1 MIAGRQRRFSFIMLL
16 LINGTLGLAQN
27 NNYDVMTH
35 RLDSLIQL
43 GIDSMAFPGAQI
55 LVRYRDSIIFHKT
68 WGYHTYDNYRRVKQK
83 DIYDLASVTKVSSG
97 LPLLMKLYGEGH
109 LNLDAPLSD
118 YYKCFKR
125 SNKKNLS
132 LRQVLAHQARLKP
145 YIIFWQEAK
154 KDNGDYKRRTFKTS
168 YSKKYPIRI
177 TDNLF
182 MHKRYHKKM
191 HKAIKKS
198 ELRDKKEYVYSGLA
212 FLLMPDMI
220 EDVTDQEFE
229 SYLRREIYQPI
240 GADNL
245 TYNPTEQ
252 FSIDEIIPTEYD
264 TLWRHQLVHGTV
276 HDEAAAML
284 DGVSCNA
291 GLFGSAESLS
301 RLFQLY
307 LNKGSWDGRQII
319 SERAVEMFTS
329 YQYDDNR
336 RGLGFDKPLREYD
349 AELSYVAESSS
360 PRSFGHSG
368 FTGTMVWADPEHELV
383 YVFLSNRVYPYR
395 SHRNL
400 YRLSLRPQLHQA
412 VYDYVNSLTFDL

>member
-1 MIAGRQRRFSFIMLL
+1 MILRKLRSFSSLFWLL
-16 LINGTLGLAQN
+16 LSASIGIAQEDT
-27 NNYDVMTH
+27 YSEMEH
-35 RLDSLIQL
+35 KLDSLIQL

-55 LVRYRDSIIFHKT
+55 LVRHRDSIIFHKT
-68 WGYHTYDNYRRVKQK
+68 WGHHTFDNNRQVKHN

-97 LPLLMKLYGEGH
+97 LPILMKLYGEGS
-109 LNLDAPLSD
+109 LNLDAPLKN
-118 YYKCFKR
+118 YYKCFRR

-132 LRQVLAHQARLKP
+132 LRQVLSHQARLKP
-145 YIIFWQEAK
+145 YIVFWQEAK
-154 KDNGDYKRRTFKTS
+154 KKNGDYKRRTFKTS

-177 TDNLF
+177 TDSLF

-198 ELRDKKEYVYSGLA
+198 RLRDKKEYVYSGLA

-220 EDVTDQEFE
+220 EDLTDQPFE
-229 SYLRREIYQPI
+229 SYLQQEIYQQI
-240 GADNL
+240 GAKRL
-245 TYNPTEQ
+245 TYNPTKH
-252 FSIDEIIPTEYD
+252 FSIGEIVPTEID
-264 TLWRHQLVHGTV
+264 TMWRHQLVHGTV

-301 RLFQLY
+301 KLFQLY
-307 LNKGSWDGRQII
+307 LNKGTWDGRQII
-319 SERAVEMFTS
+319 SERAIEMFTA

-349 AELSYVAESSS
+349 ADLAYVAESSS
-360 PRSFGHSG
+360 PSSFGHSG

-395 SHRNL
+395 SHRQL
-400 YRLSLRPQLHQA
+400 YRMSLRPQLHQA
-412 VYDYVNSLTFDL
+412 VYDYVKSLSHDL

>member
-1 MIAGRQRRFSFIMLL
+1 MTLRKLIRPAFLLFLSFSVF
-16 LINGTLGLAQN
+16 TVEAQD
-27 NNYDVMTH
+27 NYDLMSH
-35 RLDSLIQL
+35 RLDSLVQL

-55 LVRYRDSIIFHKT
+55 LVRHRDSIIYHKT
-68 WGYHTYDNYRRVKQK
+68 WGHHTYDNIRAVKK
-83 DIYDLASVTKVSSG
+83 NDIYDLASVTKVSSG
-97 LPLLMKLYGEGH
+97 LPILMKLYGEGL
-109 LNLDAPLSD
+109 LNLDAPLKD

-125 SNKKNLS
+125 SNKKNLT
-132 LRQVLAHQARLKP
+132 LRQVLAHQARLRP
-145 YIIFWQEAK
+145 YIVFWQEAK
-154 KDNGDYKRRTFKTS
+154 KDNGDYKRRTFKDS

-177 TDNLF
+177 TDQLY

-191 HKAIKKS
+191 HKAIKDSK
-198 ELRDKKEYVYSGLA
+198 LRKKKEYVYSGLA

-220 EDVTDQEFE
+220 QDATGRQFE
-229 SYLRREIYQPI
+229 SYLKEEIFQPI
-240 GADNL
+240 GANRL
-245 TYNPTEQ
+245 TYNPTKQ
-252 FSIDEIIPTEYD
+252 FGIDEIVPTEFD

-284 DGVSCNA
+284 DGISCNA

-307 LNKGSWDGRQII
+307 INKGSWADRQII
-319 SERAVEMFTS
+319 SEHAVEVFTS

-349 AELSYVAESSS
+349 ANLAYVAESSS
-360 PRSFGHSG
+360 PSSFGHSG

-395 SHRNL
+395 SHRQL
-400 YRLSLRPQLHQA
+400 YKMSLRPQLHQT
-412 VYDYVNSLTFDL
+412 VYDYVTGLTHSL

>member
-1 MIAGRQRRFSFIMLL
+1 MTLRKLIRPAFLLFLSFSVF
-16 LINGTLGLAQN
+16 TVEAQD
-27 NNYDVMTH
+27 NYDLMSH
-35 RLDSLIQL
+35 RLDSLVQL

-55 LVRYRDSIIFHKT
+55 LVRHRDSIIYHKT
-68 WGYHTYDNYRRVKQK
+68 WGHHTYDNNRAVEKN

-97 LPLLMKLYGEGH
+97 LPILMKLYGEGL
-109 LNLDAPLSD
+109 LNLDAPLKD

-125 SNKKNLS
+125 SNKKNLT
-132 LRQVLAHQARLKP
+132 LRQVLAHQARLRP
-145 YIIFWQEAK
+145 YIVFWQEAK
-154 KDNGDYKRRTFKTS
+154 KDNGDYKRRTFKDS

-177 TDNLF
+177 TDQLY

-191 HKAIKKS
+191 HKAIKDSK
-198 ELRDKKEYVYSGLA
+198 LRKKKEYVYSGLA

-220 EDVTDQEFE
+220 QDATGRQFE
-229 SYLRREIYQPI
+229 AYLKEEIFEPI
-240 GADNL
+240 GANRL
-245 TYNPTEQ
+245 TYNPTKQ
-252 FSIDEIIPTEYD
+252 FGIDEIVPTEFD

-284 DGVSCNA
+284 DGISCNA

-307 LNKGSWDGRQII
+307 LNKGTWADRQII
-319 SERAVEMFTS
+319 SEHAVEVFTS
-329 YQYDDNR
+329 YQYDINR

-349 AELSYVAESSS
+349 ANLAYVAESSS
-360 PRSFGHSG
+360 PSSFGHSG

-395 SHRNL
+395 SHRQL
-400 YRLSLRPQLHQA
+400 YKMSLRPQLHQT
-412 VYDYVNSLTFDL
+412 VYDYVTGLTHSL

>member
-1 MIAGRQRRFSFIMLL
+1 MIIMQTKRFSLIILLVLCATVGFSQEDRYDIMC
-16 LINGTLGLAQN
+16 Q
-27 NNYDVMTH
+27 
-35 RLDSLIQL
+35 RLDSLVQV

-55 LVRYRDSIIFHKT
+55 LVRHRDSIIFHKT
-68 WGYHTYDNYRRVKQK
+68 WGHHTYENDRQVEKE

-97 LPLLMKLYGEGH
+97 LPLLMKLYGQGS
-109 LNLDAPLSD
+109 LNLDAPLRD
-118 YYKCFKR
+118 YYKCFRR
-125 SNKKNLS
+125 SNKKNLT

-145 YIIFWQEAK
+145 YIVFWQEAK
-154 KDNGDYKRRTFKTS
+154 KGNGDYRRRTFKTN

-177 TDNLF
+177 TDSLF

-198 ELRDKKEYVYSGLA
+198 ELRGKKEYVYSGLA

-220 EDVTDQEFE
+220 EDVTGKKFE
-229 SYLRREIYQPI
+229 SYLQDEIYQPI
-240 GADNL
+240 GADKL
-245 TYNPTEQ
+245 TYNPTKK
-252 FSIDEIIPTEYD
+252 FSVDEIVPTEND
-264 TLWRHQLVHGTV
+264 TLWRYQLVHGTV

-284 DGVSCNA
+284 DGISCNA

-319 SERAVEMFTS
+319 SEHAVEMFTA
-329 YQYDDNR
+329 YQYNDNR

-349 AELSYVAESSS
+349 ADLAYVAESSS
-360 PRSFGHSG
+360 PSSFGHSG

-400 YRLSLRPQLHQA
+400 YRMSLRPALHQV
-412 VYDYVNSLTFDL
+412 VYDYVSSLSFDL